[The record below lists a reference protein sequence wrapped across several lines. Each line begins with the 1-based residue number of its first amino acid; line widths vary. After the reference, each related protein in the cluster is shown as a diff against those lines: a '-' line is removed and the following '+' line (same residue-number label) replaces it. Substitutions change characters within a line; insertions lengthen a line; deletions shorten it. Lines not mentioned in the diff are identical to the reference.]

1 MKRREH
7 QAKIQAYYVSQI
19 DQRNREEK
27 EFFKNFVNDYF
38 FVLQELKK
46 KEKEVLALKVE
57 ND

>member
-1 MKRREH
+1 V
-7 QAKIQAYYVSQI
+7 AQI

-46 KEKEVLALKVE
+46 KEKEFLALKIE

>member
-1 MKRREH
+1 V
-7 QAKIQAYYVSQI
+7 AQI

-46 KEKEVLALKVE
+46 KEKEVLALKIE
-57 ND
+57 NDQIRTKHGDPVKLM